1 MVPNCLLAAYV
12 GQSGLLSGYPL
23 TIRSVV
29 PNCLLAAYVGQSG
42 LLSGYPLTIRSV
54 VPNCVLAAYVGQ
66 SGLLSGWGQRT
77 ACEAVPTNRLQ
88 IITDVQILSNCLIIE
103 K

>member
-1 MVPNCLLAAYV
+1 MVPNCVLAAYV
-12 GQSGLLSGYPL
+12 GQSGLLSGYSL
-23 TIRSVV
+23 TVRLRSVV
-29 PNCLLAAYVGQSG
+29 PNCL
-42 LLSGYPLTIRSV
+42 
-54 VPNCVLAAYVGQ
+54 LAAYVGQ

-103 K
+103 KLVTVNSKQ